1 MVNRDLLKEAIADAK
16 AVKETAIANAKAALE
31 EAFDSRMKEM
41 LSRKISEM
49 DKEELEEAD
58 EKREEGLEEMYDTT
72 EEAMDMEKME
82 EAGEVDEVDLEE
94 LLRELDEIE
103 EGEKEEMME
112 GEEDLINNR
121 GGAGNLPKS
130 PDMVEEKEEEEE
142 EEIDIENMD
151 EDDLKKFIESVIAE
165 MVTAGELEGN
175 IESEEGEEE
184 EGEEEESEEEVKIDE
199 MKTEMKEKKEPV
211 NEIIGSIAATM
222 AIVGALLGGGWL
234 KASSDEKKEIKAKA
248 EELVKAGKSDD
259 EAAKLAIAAV
269 KKAGEK
275 AYGTGTKAQGT
286 AGSAFA
292 ESEMEEMKSELEE
305 AYSTIKTIK
314 TELQEVNL
322 FNVKL
327 LYTNK
332 IFKAKNLTES
342 QKVKVLAAFD
352 KAASVKEAKLV
363 FETLSEGFKEKK
375 SPVNESM
382 LRGSASRAAGV
393 ADKKPILEVNDQFA
407 RWQTL
412 AGIKK

>member
-1 MVNRDLLKEAIADAK
+1 
-16 AVKETAIANAKAALE
+16 
-31 EAFDSRMKEM
+31 
-41 LSRKISEM
+41 
-49 DKEELEEAD
+49 
-58 EKREEGLEEMYDTT
+58 
-72 EEAMDMEKME
+72 
-82 EAGEVDEVDLEE
+82 
-94 LLRELDEIE
+94 
-103 EGEKEEMME
+103 ME

-151 EDDLKKFIESVIAE
+151 EDDLKKFIEDVIAD
-165 MVTAGELEGN
+165 MVAAGELEGN
-175 IESEEGEEE
+175 IESKEGGEEDE
-184 EGEEEESEEEVKIDE
+184 EDEEEVKIDE
-199 MKTEMKEKKEPV
+199 MKTEMEEKKEPV

-322 FNVKL
+322 FNAKL

-382 LRGSASRAAGV
+382 LRGSASKVAGV
-393 ADKKPILEVNDQFA
+393 AEKKPILEVNNQFA
-407 RWQTL
+407 RWQQL